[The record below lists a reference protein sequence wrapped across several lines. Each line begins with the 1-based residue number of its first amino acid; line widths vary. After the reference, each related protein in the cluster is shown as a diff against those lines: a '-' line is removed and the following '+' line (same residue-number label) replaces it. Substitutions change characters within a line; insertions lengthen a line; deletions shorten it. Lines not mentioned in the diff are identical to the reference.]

1 MILNLRVT
9 KNFNN
14 NSLFLMSVTVLLD
27 CPLPPIVYCPKVVAP
42 RNMSWK
48 DFPGGPVVKT
58 PSFQCR
64 GLRFDP

>member
-1 MILNLRVT
+1 
-9 KNFNN
+9 
-14 NSLFLMSVTVLLD
+14 MSVTALLD
-27 CPLPPIVYCPKVVAP
+27 CPLPSIVYCTKVVVA

-64 GLRFDP
+64 GRRFDP